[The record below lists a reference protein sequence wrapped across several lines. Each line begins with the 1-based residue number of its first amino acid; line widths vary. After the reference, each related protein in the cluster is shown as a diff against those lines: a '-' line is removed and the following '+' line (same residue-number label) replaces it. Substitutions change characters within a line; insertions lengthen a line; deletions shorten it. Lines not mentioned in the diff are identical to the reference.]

1 MMTVFQDRY
10 YPFRI
15 WLTAIVAGS
24 VIFTVYDILSSDE
37 AVGILFD
44 AFMRVLF
51 ANVILSLPGLVI
63 FVVGFRLLNRLQM
76 SIASKRFVVILLAFG
91 LFLLTWYGIN
101 KLFERDVFFSAKSL
115 FIYVDFLL
123 CIIVSSFLYGR

>member
-1 MMTVFQDRY
+1 MTVFQDRY

-24 VIFTVYDILSSDE
+24 LIFTVYDILSSDE
-37 AVGILFD
+37 AVGILCD

-63 FVVGFRLLNRLQM
+63 FVIGFRLLNRLQM